1 MKIAKNLVKL
11 LTNKGFYILLALS
24 IGVVGIAGYVANLK
38 LQREA
43 SEAQTRQAAEESSYT
58 LPPKKQEKSVN
69 TPEKP
74 KPIVT
79 VSETDT
85 VAVAKSE
92 DIKAKSIP
100 SNDGFILP
108 LQGEMMQEYSPE
120 QLVKS
125 KTMNDWR
132 VHPGV
137 DIRGDIGAQ
146 VKAAAAGIVTKAYF
160 DDMLGVT
167 VVIQHADGIETI
179 YSNLQTAMLVEEEQE
194 VSQGT
199 VIGGVGVTAP
209 SEISEP
215 PHLHFEMKK
224 DGLFIN
230 PFDYID

>member
-1 MKIAKNLVKL
+1 MKLNKKLVKL

-24 IGVVGIAGYVANLK
+24 IGVVGIAGYVANLRV
-38 LQREA
+38 QREA
-43 SEAQTRQAAEESSYT
+43 SEAQLRQAEEEVSYT
-58 LPPKKQEKSVN
+58 LPPKDQEVSLSTTQPPRPV
-69 TPEKP
+69 
-74 KPIVT
+74 VT
-79 VSETDT
+79 VSETD
-85 VAVAKSE
+85 VAVAANAQSAEEKE
-92 DIKAKSIP
+92 LP
-100 SNDGFILP
+100 QNTGFILP
-108 LQGEMMQEYSPE
+108 LQGEMIQEYSPE

-137 DIRGDIGAQ
+137 DIRGDIGSQ

-160 DDMLGVT
+160 DDMMGAT
-167 VVIQHADGIETI
+167 VIIQHADGVETI
-179 YSNLQTAMLVEEEQE
+179 YSNLQTAMLVEEGQE
-194 VSQGT
+194 VSQGA

-224 DGLFIN
+224 DGLFVN